1 MKLLVL
7 TIKEFQDIELVS
19 FASILT
25 ASGKFSK
32 INYYSP
38 EEKDSVVGQFNV
50 AHIKTIKSFNVN
62 DYDAIYVPGGMGA
75 IHLRTNQKG
84 LAAVHEFVK
93 ANKWVIAICDSPNA
107 LSENKILNPEDK
119 YISWSDGTM
128 NHPNRIKDFNVQ
140 LNRSNKLITGRCS
153 LTTLELAFY
162 TLEVLFSKEFS
173 EELRAK
179 LTGVA

>member
-7 TIKEFQDIELVS
+7 TLKEFQDIELVS

-25 ASGKFSK
+25 ASNKFSK
-32 INYYSP
+32 IDYYSP
-38 EEKDSVVGQFNV
+38 DNQDSVVGQFNV

-62 DYDAIYVPGGMGA
+62 DYDAIYVPGGVGA
-75 IHLRTNQKG
+75 IHLRSNQKG
-84 LAAVHEFVK
+84 LECVKEFVQN
-93 ANKWVIAICDSPNA
+93 NKLVIAICDAPNA
-107 LSENKILNPEDK
+107 LSENNILNKDDK

-128 NHPNRIKDFNVQ
+128 NGANRIKDFNTQ
-140 LNRSNKLITGRCS
+140 LNCSNKLITARCS

-173 EELRAK
+173 DELRAK